1 MNFLIFLANC
11 PWDGFAPPTI
21 KYCENNLCSW
31 ITQPSN
37 TWSNL
42 IFYIAGILL
51 FRNIQNRNN
60 SGPQTSFL
68 YINAFLIGT
77 ASFLYHASFTFLMQF
92 FDLSSMYMFSVTLL
106 CLNFYRM
113 GLVRKKEIFTV
124 FLLVLTVCMGALYF
138 LKPYGIP
145 IFALTAAAAI
155 GTEFIIF
162 RNGREKAD
170 YSRYKIGLILILS
183 AFLFWAL
190 DFRRIWICDPD
201 NHLFQG
207 HAVWH
212 ILSGAAYYQFA
223 MFFIDLQESE

>member
-1 MNFLIFLANC
+1 MNVLFFLANC

-42 IFYIAGILL
+42 IYWIFGFLL
-51 FRNIQNRNN
+51 FQEIRKRNLK
-60 SGPQTSFL
+60 GAKLSFL
-68 YINAFLIGT
+68 WINAFLIGT
-77 ASFLYHASFTFLMQF
+77 ASFLYHASFTFMMQF

-106 CLNFYRM
+106 CLNLYRM
-113 GLVRKKEIFTV
+113 GLVQKKEIFTV
-124 FLLVLTVCMGALYF
+124 FLLILTVCMGALYAF
-138 LKPYGIP
+138 KPYGIP
-145 IFALTAAAAI
+145 IFTLTAALAI
-155 GTEFIIF
+155 GTEFIIY
-162 RNGREKAD
+162 RTGSEKAD
-170 YSRYKIGLILILS
+170 YSRYKIGLFLILS

-201 NHLFQG
+201 SHFFQG

-212 ILSGAAYYQFA
+212 ILSGAAYWQFA